1 MLLNGYLM
9 HNMGIH
15 IHIFKGN
22 GGRKA
27 IQSLFK
33 SDAFLHLS
41 GVITK
46 QFSTSFQLHH
56 KEKLHKNK
64 LQGKIYSNLQLHPC
78 LVLPSLMPLHFMS

>member
-9 HNMGIH
+9 HNIGIY
-15 IHIFKGN
+15 IHIFKRN

-41 GVITK
+41 GVITNNSVHPFDYITK
-46 QFSTSFQLHH
+46 
-56 KEKLHKNK
+56 KKPHKNT
-64 LQGKIYSNLQLHPC
+64 LQGKIYSNLRLHPY